1 MSYKLTRTT
10 NVIRLADGACIP
22 AETANLDRKAYEAW
36 LALGGVPLPDDTPMP
51 TKDDLAAAASDA
63 IDRLQFDVLFNVEN
77 RIRALE
83 SKAAITRAQYRDAL
97 IARWKVLNP

>member
-1 MSYKLTRTT
+1 VTYKLTRTA
-10 NVIRLADGACIP
+10 NVIRLADSACIP
-22 AETANLDRKAYEAW
+22 NDPTNLDRKAYEAW
-36 LALGGVPLPDDTPMP
+36 LAAGNTPLPDDTPIP

-63 IDRLQFDVLFNVEN
+63 IDRLQFDVLFNQEN

-83 SKAAITRAQYRDAL
+83 GKAAITRAQYRDAL